1 MYVVSHSKPF
11 SYSIIVHYVNMFIFT
26 YYSIAC
32 FFPNH
37 MFIMKKVKKV
47 ELQFASK
54 TLLQII
60 KSKIWG
66 SERIYLQFSIE
77 TSWMSLKFN
86 FSFKVFLEAKYILLG
101 NWIAGRWSTENFYFW
116 DFHFILNISSISNNY
131 GLQGNKEFFVFH
143 FSYNFLFFAK
153 KWVTKKN

>member
-1 MYVVSHSKPF
+1 MFVVSHSKSF

-37 MFIMKKVKKV
+37 TAYVHNEKSKKKV

-66 SERIYLQFSIE
+66 SERIYENILTIWMNEFKIQFFF
-77 TSWMSLKFN
+77 W
-86 FSFKVFLEAKYILLG
+86 SFFEAKYILLG
-101 NWIAGRWSTENFYFW
+101 NWIARRWSTEDFYFW
-116 DFHFILNISSISNNY
+116 DFHFILNISSISNNI
-131 GLQGNKEFFVFH
+131 LRKIQKKKFV
-143 FSYNFLFFAK
+143 
-153 KWVTKKN
+153 